1 MNEGEVMGMA
11 QAGREK
17 IIRPGSG
24 GSPAPGAEEPV
35 PWEEAQEWTKGV
47 PPGKV
52 RRHLH
57 WWVAA
62 GLGLAVVLGFGVQ
75 ALVGR
80 VRAASPSLD
89 AQAVVLGQAPAV
101 STLQHELVREQM
113 ADPGPPPPLVDDAG
127 DKTRQAEQERQHQI
141 ELARAQQA
149 AQIAASPILAIGGPV
164 AQPVPL
170 STPAPGSTSPP
181 AEPGS
186 GMGMLPGSASVP
198 PTIPSLGLGLNGV
211 GALPALTGMVASPWN
226 PTPAVPGTASQPP
239 PAAVRSRQNTTP
251 LEPVQPANHALVL
264 EGTVMPAVLI
274 TQINSDL
281 PGLITAQITE
291 DVYDSIDGTLLAV
304 PKGSRLIGQFA
315 ARLLPGQERLMASFH
330 RLILPSGV
338 SFQLEDMVASDAQG
352 QSGMQ
357 DEVDN
362 RFWKRLGGQFMTA
375 GLAQI
380 IAQPTGGV
388 TVLGGMGNNL
398 TTDAAGQI
406 LVNTASIGFAGQ
418 AAIGPVIIIKKGY
431 PFSLLVNRDMDFAS
445 LASSPAEMSG
455 ASLKP

>member
-1 MNEGEVMGMA
+1 MGAVQSGM
-11 QAGREK
+11 K
-17 IIRPGSG
+17 KVVRPS
-24 GSPAPGAEEPV
+24 SDIESSSGAEDLPG
-35 PWEEAQEWTKGV
+35 PWEEAQEWTGV

-52 RRHLH
+52 HRHLH

-75 ALVGR
+75 VLVGR
-80 VRAASPSLD
+80 VRAASPSPD

-101 STLQHELVREQM
+101 SALQHELVREQM
-113 ADPGPPPPLVDDAG
+113 ADPGPPPPLADEAG
-127 DKTRQAEQERQHQI
+127 EKAHQAEQERQYQR

-170 STPAPGSTSPP
+170 STPAPGSFPPP
-181 AEPGS
+181 ADSGS

-198 PTIPSLGLGLNGV
+198 PNLPSLGLGLNGV
-211 GALPALTGMVASPWN
+211 GALPSLPGMVASPWN
-226 PTPAVPGTASQPP
+226 PTPTIPGTAPQTPL
-239 PAAVRSRQNTTP
+239 ATVRSRQNTTP
-251 LEPVQPANHALVL
+251 LEPIQPANHALVL

-274 TQINSDL
+274 TQIDSDL

>member
-1 MNEGEVMGMA
+1 MKEEGATGVVRSGMKKVV
-11 QAGREK
+11 Q
-17 IIRPGSG
+17 PGSDIE
-24 GSPAPGAEEPV
+24 SPSGADELPG
-35 PWEEAQEWTKGV
+35 PWEEAQEWTGV

-52 RRHLH
+52 HRHLH

-75 ALVGR
+75 VLVGR
-80 VRAASPSLD
+80 VRAASPSSD

-101 STLQHELVREQM
+101 SALQHELVREQM
-113 ADPGPPPPLVDDAG
+113 ADPGPPPPLVDEVGEKAH
-127 DKTRQAEQERQHQI
+127 QAEQERQHQR

-170 STPAPGSTSPP
+170 STPAPGSSTPP
-181 AEPGS
+181 ADSGS
-186 GMGMLPGSASVP
+186 GMGLLPGSASVP
-198 PTIPSLGLGLNGV
+198 PNLPSLGLGLNGV
-211 GALPALTGMVASPWN
+211 GALPSLQGMVASPWN
-226 PTPAVPGTASQPP
+226 PTPAIPGTAPQTP
-239 PAAVRSRQNTTP
+239 PATVRSRQNTTP
-251 LEPVQPANHALVL
+251 LEPIQPANRALVL
-264 EGTVMPAVLI
+264 EGTIMPAVLI
-274 TQINSDL
+274 TQIDSDL

-291 DVYDSIDGTLLAV
+291 DVYDSIDGTLLAI

-315 ARLLPGQERLMASFH
+315 ARILPGQERLMASFH

-388 TVLGGMGNNL
+388 TVLGG
-398 TTDAAGQI
+398 
-406 LVNTASIGFAGQ
+406 
-418 AAIGPVIIIKKGY
+418 P
-431 PFSLLVNRDMDFAS
+431 
-445 LASSPAEMSG
+445 
-455 ASLKP
+455 